1 MKNRGVC
8 AVTTWE
14 QSLNDSIT
22 LCVEFNVVAQTLW
35 VGLIIVI
42 DRSVEFPTSETGYIA
57 GMNFVADDCSVSFYI
72 LVSWT
77 FVGFERG
84 CYSFSSLQHRGFTR
98 FLYCNNATFI
108 TKVIVVFC
116 AISSTG
122 RAADS

>member
-1 MKNRGVC
+1 M
-8 AVTTWE
+8 
-14 QSLNDSIT
+14 NDSIT

-77 FVGFERG
+77 FVGFERD
-84 CYSFSSLQHRGFTR
+84 CYSFFSLQHRGFTR